1 MPGSD
6 APELKPLKF
15 SIVMRWLSANNSI
28 RLTANI
34 RWFDW
39 ITTTHKPGDTPSVT
53 GAIAKLS
60 EFETKL
66 VKGSTSTTQPK
77 PRSIPGLRTMVANIP
92 IFKIEGPSRN
102 QNLRVLNSVVD
113 DDTGITIT
121 FEEVKQILDGV
132 ARSTARSISVKDVI
146 DSYDRAGKWIESISP
161 DVRCYY
167 NNPDATTPKGSDDT
181 GMVAVADAFSSLVA
195 PYSDKFGY
203 KITDE
208 SKVEEL
214 YNRLL
219 KFRKTDEVGEG
230 FLPGADVP
238 LCGVPIVESTALA
251 VIALCDYYAYLV
263 AMGKT
268 KESDVVERDIK
279 PAVEWLKN
287 NQFDEGY
294 WSTYKSESYK
304 SYPNVQATQ
313 FALMAMGLDPVS
325 KIIGTEECIEK
336 SISYLQDRMI
346 DSGWGADFIKD
357 QYDLIATT
365 RILTTL
371 LILPDKHGLNELIES
386 VMQKFKS
393 NLKATKK
400 FHSEEI
406 YIPKLDSTHARTRSS
421 STWYIPVK
429 PFIITALL
437 RYYNYMKRG
446 SIDEDMEKFIQDG
459 ILEIVL
465 SQEEF
470 GGWLG
475 TEDGITEIPSTSST
489 AFHAGAIIQKA
500 MQEYTYLKSALK
512 VRE

>member
-1 MPGSD
+1 MSGSD

-15 SIVMRWLSANNSI
+15 SIVMRWLSAQNSI
-28 RLTANI
+28 ALTANI
-34 RWFDW
+34 RWFNW
-39 ITTTHKPGDTPSVT
+39 ITTNFKPDATLSAT
-53 GAIAKLS
+53 DAIDKLG
-60 EFETKL
+60 EFETEL
-66 VKGSTSTTQPK
+66 VKKLASTK
-77 PRSIPGLRTMVANIP
+77 KIRTPAGRRKVTEIP
-92 IFKIEGPSRN
+92 IFKREGTSRN
-102 QNLRVLNSVVD
+102 QTLRVLNSGAD
-113 DDTGITIT
+113 DSTGITIT
-121 FEEVKQILDGV
+121 FEEVKQILDGI
-132 ARSTARSISVKDVI
+132 ARSTVRSPSVKDII

-167 NNPDATTPKGSDDT
+167 NNPDATTPKDPSA
-181 GMVAVADAFSSLVA
+181 GMVAVADALSSLVA

-208 SKVEEL
+208 SKVEGL
-214 YNRLL
+214 YKRLL

-230 FLPGADVP
+230 FLPGYDVKF
-238 LCGVPIVESTALA
+238 CDVPIVESTALA
-251 VIALCDYYAYLV
+251 VTALCDYYAYLV

-287 NQFDEGY
+287 SQFDEGY

-346 DSGWGADFIKD
+346 DYGWGKDFIKD
-357 QYDLIATT
+357 EYDLIATT

-371 LILPDKHGLNELIES
+371 LILPEKHGLNKLIES

-406 YIPKLDSTHARTRSS
+406 YLPELDSTHARTRSLS
-421 STWYIPVK
+421 PWYIPVK
-429 PFIITALL
+429 PLIITVLL
-437 RYYNYMKRG
+437 RYYNSMKRG

-459 ILEIVL
+459 ILEIL
-465 SQEEF
+465 SSQEEF

-475 TEDGITEIPSTSST
+475 TEDGITEIPSPSST

>member
-1 MPGSD
+1 MSGSD
-6 APELKPLKF
+6 APELEPLKF
-15 SIVMRWLSANNSI
+15 SIVMRWLSAQNSI
-28 RLTANI
+28 ALTANI
-34 RWFDW
+34 RWFNW
-39 ITTTHKPGDTPSVT
+39 ITTNFEPDDALSATD
-53 GAIAKLS
+53 AIAKLG
-60 EFETKL
+60 EFETELAKKL
-66 VKGSTSTTQPK
+66 ASAKK
-77 PRSIPGLRTMVANIP
+77 LRTVAGRRKVTDIP
-92 IFKIEGPSRN
+92 IFKREGTSRN
-102 QNLRVLNSVVD
+102 QTLRVLDSVVD
-113 DDTGITIT
+113 DNTGIAIT
-121 FEEVKQILDGV
+121 FEEVKQILDGI
-132 ARSTARSISVKDVI
+132 ARSTARSISVKDII
-146 DSYDRAGKWIESISP
+146 DSYDGAGKWIESISP

-167 NNPDATTPKGSDDT
+167 NNPDATTPKDPSA
-181 GMVAVADAFSSLVA
+181 GMVAVADALSSLVA

-208 SKVEEL
+208 SKVEGL
-214 YNRLL
+214 YKRLL
-219 KFRKTDEVGEG
+219 KFRKTDEFGEG
-230 FLPGADVP
+230 FLPGADVQF
-238 LCGVPIVESTALA
+238 CDVPIVESTALA

-287 NQFDEGY
+287 SQFDEGY

-346 DSGWGADFIKD
+346 DRGWGTDFIKD
-357 QYDLIATT
+357 KYDLIATT

-386 VMQKFKS
+386 VIQKFKS
-393 NLKATKK
+393 NLKVTKK

-406 YIPKLDSTHARTRSS
+406 YIPKLDNTHARTRSS
-421 STWYIPVK
+421 SPWYIPVK

-459 ILEIVL
+459 ILEIVS

-475 TEDGITEIPSTSST
+475 TEDGITEIPSPSST

-500 MQEYTYLKSALK
+500 MQEYTYLKTALK